1 MSKKKKKHEKLVEI
15 CIKIPCWFIIGF
27 IVAVIILG
35 KESYNCQ
42 QALKEPKHCLDI
54 CADQLLRFENKGL
67 ITIHCQKCST
77 KGGNND
83 NT

>member
-1 MSKKKKKHEKLVEI
+1 MNKKRKKYLVEI
-15 CIKIPCWFIIGF
+15 LIKIPYWFIIGF
-27 IVAVIILG
+27 IVAVITLG
-35 KESYNCQ
+35 KETYNCQ

-77 KGGNND
+77 KGGYNE
-83 NT
+83 

>member
-1 MSKKKKKHEKLVEI
+1 MSKKRKKHNKLVEI
-15 CIKIPCWFIIGF
+15 CIKIPFGFIIGF
-27 IVAVIILG
+27 IVAVITLG
-35 KESYNCQ
+35 KETYNCQ

-77 KGGNND
+77 KGGNNE
-83 NT
+83 